1 MIKIGQYSTLEVVKT
16 LSFGAYLDAGAYG
29 EVLLPKRYV
38 PHGLEAGDELEV
50 FLYCDSED
58 RVIATTEKP
67 FATLGEIV
75 GLVVKDVAANGAYMD
90 WGLMKDL
97 FVPFRE
103 QDEKMVVGK
112 VYIVKILLDEATDR
126 IYATSKIAKYLSDTA
141 DDELNEND
149 EVKILVWKQTDL
161 GYKLI
166 VNDLYIGLI
175 FKNEIFQ
182 PIKTGQILRGYVKQI
197 REDGKMDIALQ
208 KQGYRNQIP
217 DATDIILK
225 KLKETN
231 GYLSLTDNS
240 SPDEI
245 YASLGMS
252 KKAFKRAIGSLYK
265 LRKVVLEEKGIRLI
279 EANH

>member
-16 LSFGAYLDAGAYG
+16 LSFGAYLNAGAYG

-112 VYIVKILLDEATDR
+112 VYLVKILLDEATDR

-141 DDELNEND
+141 EDELHEND

-225 KLKETN
+225 KLTETN

-279 EANH
+279 ASK

>member
-16 LSFGAYLDAGAYG
+16 LSFGAYLDAGTYG

-67 FATLGEIV
+67 FGTLGEIV

-103 QDEKMVVGK
+103 QDEKMMVGR
-112 VYIVKILLDEATDR
+112 VYLVKILLDEATDR
-126 IYATSKIAKYLSDTA
+126 IYASSKIAKYLSETA
-141 DDELNEND
+141 DDELKEND
-149 EVKILVWKQTDL
+149 EVKIVVWKQTDL

-208 KQGYRNQIP
+208 KQGYRNQLP

-245 YASLGMS
+245 YASIGMS

-279 EANH
+279 EN

>member
-112 VYIVKILLDEATDR
+112 VYLVKILLDEATDR

-141 DDELNEND
+141 EDELHEND

-265 LRKVVLEEKGIRLI
+265 LRKVILEEKGIRLI
-279 EANH
+279 EGN

>member
-112 VYIVKILLDEATDR
+112 VYLVKILLDEATDR

-141 DDELNEND
+141 EDELHEND

-245 YASLGMS
+245 YASLGIS

-265 LRKVVLEEKGIRLI
+265 LRKVILEEKGIRLI
-279 EANH
+279 EGN

>member
-16 LSFGAYLDAGAYG
+16 LSFGAYLDAGTYG

-67 FATLGEIV
+67 FGTLGEIV

-103 QDEKMVVGK
+103 QDEKMMVGK
-112 VYIVKILLDEATDR
+112 IYLVKILLDEATDR

-141 DDELNEND
+141 EDELHEND

-225 KLKETN
+225 KLTETN

-279 EANH
+279 ASK